1 LLDPIFDL
9 DNECIRRLE
18 RDADRTEAREKEMM
32 QGREEAWQ
40 ALKDVDQEIANAKKG
55 RDDVR
60 DQLKAIKQETK
71 MGGAILNPYEL
82 FDAA

>member
-18 RDADRTEAREKEMM
+18 RDVDRTEAREKEMM